1 MTIEPTT
8 LERGAL
14 DEVARRLTAEG
25 YTVIR
30 EPRADQLPAFASRFV
45 PDAIATGKA
54 PNLLIEV
61 LGRRRSGKVDAAKI
75 EQLRKLIEGNEAWKL
90 EVVYTGSS
98 IPDPTI
104 SGPVAI
110 RSRFEQI
117 RNLAAIDHPAAL
129 MAAWSILEATARALA
144 PDRAERP
151 LTPAS
156 IVELIASL
164 GFVDGV
170 QAEILRKAG
179 RTRNLVA
186 HGDLIEGVSGDLL
199 ASVLGII
206 DHLIGLL
213 ESPIN

>member
-1 MTIEPTT
+1 MTLEPTT

-14 DEVARRLTAEG
+14 DEVERRLTAEG

-30 EPRADQLPAFASRFV
+30 EPRADQLPAFVSRFV

-61 LGRRRSGKVDAAKI
+61 LSRRRSAKLDAVKI
-75 EQLRKLIEGNEAWKL
+75 EQLRKLVEGNDAWKL

-104 SGPVAI
+104 SGPTAI
-110 RSRFEQI
+110 RHRFEEV
-117 RNLAAIDHPAAL
+117 RSLAPIDNRATL
-129 MAAWSILEATARALA
+129 MMAWSILEATARALV

-164 GFVDGV
+164 GFIDGV
-170 QAEILRKAG
+170 QAETLRNAG
-179 RTRNLVA
+179 RTRNLIA
-186 HGDLIEGVSGDLL
+186 HGDLTEDVSSDLL
-199 ASVLGII
+199 RRVLDIV
-206 DHLIGLL
+206 DYLIAVL
-213 ESPIN
+213 ERAPM